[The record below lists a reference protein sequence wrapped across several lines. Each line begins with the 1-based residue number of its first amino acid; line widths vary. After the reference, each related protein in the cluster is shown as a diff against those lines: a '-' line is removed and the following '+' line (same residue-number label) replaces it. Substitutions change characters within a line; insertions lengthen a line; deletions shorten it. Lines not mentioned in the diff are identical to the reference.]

1 LDGRGEGIAGVN
13 VAGAAAE
20 VDATDARKSSDGGA
34 TLNGIRLGGGGAKG
48 EGKGV
53 GTGGPLEAGTLSGT
67 GTPIPFGEN
76 LGLIIGRGGAAST
89 EGVGGADGAA
99 EGATTS
105 LFSVGSDRRIGLIGF
120 NSAAG

>member
-1 LDGRGEGIAGVN
+1 
-13 VAGAAAE
+13 
-20 VDATDARKSSDGGA
+20 VDATEARKSSDGGA
-34 TLNGIRLGGGGAKG
+34 TLNAIRLGGGGAKG

-53 GTGGPLEAGTLSGT
+53 GTGGPLEAGTLSGA

-89 EGVGGADGAA
+89 EGVGAA

-105 LFSVGSDRRIGLIGF
+105 LFSVGSDRRIGLIEV
-120 NSAAG
+120 NSAVG